1 MGGGGVDCFFTR
13 WRDVYWVRLGG
24 GDVGTGSV
32 RFGGSGRISGGC
44 DDDGL
49 TIMAMDVGCRGKE
62 GPSNGEVGRM
72 GMAKWE
78 RWRQRSGV
86 TPEWAEIRVEM
97 GWKI

>member
-49 TIMAMDVGCRGKE
+49 TIMAMSTERILGLFLFFE
-62 GPSNGEVGRM
+62 NENGR
-72 GMAKWE
+72 
-78 RWRQRSGV
+78 
-86 TPEWAEIRVEM
+86 
-97 GWKI
+97 

>member
-49 TIMAMDVGCRGKE
+49 TIMAMVSLIFVSFLFCW
-62 GPSNGEVGRM
+62 V
-72 GMAKWE
+72 E
-78 RWRQRSGV
+78 RWGCAFRF
-86 TPEWAEIRVEM
+86 M
-97 GWKI
+97 F